1 MKQPHD
7 RDDAQRLVPL
17 LDSIFREVAERRR
30 EARILEKQLA
40 AAKQAGSA
48 EDDDS
53 DRLLEL
59 RAQLATQRR
68 ELRLAQKEFERLGC
82 EVDEHNPNRVLILGP
97 NGRQTFRWDA
107 GDAAVQRILSDV
119 GRGA

>member
-1 MKQPHD
+1 MKQSND
-7 RDDAQRLVPL
+7 TGDAQRLVPL

-30 EARILEKQLA
+30 QARLLEKQLVA
-40 AAKQAGSA
+40 AQQGGKA
-48 EDDDS
+48 EDDQS
-53 DRLLEL
+53 DHLLEL

-82 EVDEHNPNRVLILGP
+82 SVDEHNPNRVLILGP

-119 GRGA
+119 SRGA